1 VFEEDPLQHRD
12 SSQRPE
18 RSQRST
24 RGHWPIWIWKSA
36 VAAVVLSIVALGVTL
51 RAEPRVAA
59 DQASTLIPSGQ
70 PLETY
75 GSSSAPIT
83 MVVFTDYACPSCR
96 ALYEN
101 TLRPM
106 INDYVASGKVYLVHH
121 FFPLPMHKYGYQA
134 ARWVDASARVGEFA
148 NAEAA
153 LYDNQDAWADSGDI
167 AKYLSAA
174 MPASDFR
181 KVEQLMKGCSFNDA
195 PGACPLDAAINADR
209 ALGEEIPVRATPTY
223 VIVYKGRRLPAAS
236 GAVSW
241 PILKQFFDSLLS
253 Q

>member
-1 VFEEDPLQHRD
+1 LQLWNN
-12 SSQRPE
+12 SQQGT
-18 RSQRST
+18 RSGLPAWLCRSA
-24 RGHWPIWIWKSA
+24 I
-36 VAAVVLSIVALGVTL
+36 VAAALSIVVLGATL
-51 RAEPRVAA
+51 HAAPRVTAEQVSA
-59 DQASTLIPSGQ
+59 LVPSGQ

-83 MVVFTDYACPSCR
+83 MVVFTDYECPSCR

-121 FFPLPMHKYGYQA
+121 NFPLQQHKYGYQA
-134 ARWVDASARVGEFA
+134 ARWVYAAARVGEFA

-153 LYDNQDAWADSGDI
+153 LYDNQDAWAASGDI
-167 AKYLSAA
+167 AKYVSAA
-174 MPASDFR
+174 MPGSDFR
-181 KVEQLMKGCSFNDA
+181 RVEGLMKGCSFNDP
-195 PGACPLDAAINADR
+195 PGSCPLDAPINADR
-209 ALGEEIPVRATPTY
+209 ALGEQIPVRATPTY
-223 VIVYKGRRLPAAS
+223 VIMYKGHRLPAAS

>member
-1 VFEEDPLQHRD
+1 MEIRGNLQQHSRGRW
-12 SSQRPE
+12 SVWVW
-18 RSQRST
+18 RS
-24 RGHWPIWIWKSA
+24 
-36 VAAVVLSIVALGVTL
+36 AVVLAVLSIIVLGATL
-51 RAEPRVAA
+51 QAAPRVTTEKVSA
-59 DQASTLIPSGQ
+59 LIPSGQ

-83 MVVFTDYACPSCR
+83 MVVFTDYECPSCR

-121 FFPLPMHKYGYQA
+121 NFPLPQHKYGYEA
-134 ARWVDASARVGEFA
+134 ARWVYAAARVGEFA
-148 NAEAA
+148 NAEGA
-153 LYDNQDAWADSGDI
+153 LYDNQDSWAATGDI
-167 AKYLSAA
+167 AKYVSTA
-174 MPASDFR
+174 MPMSDFR
-181 KVEQLMKGCSFNDA
+181 KVERLMQGCSFQDQ
-195 PGACPLDAAINADR
+195 PGSCPLDASINADR
-209 ALGEEIPVRATPTY
+209 ALGEQIPVRATPTY
-223 VIVYKGRRLPAAS
+223 VIVYKGHRLPAAN

>member
-1 VFEEDPLQHRD
+1 M
-12 SSQRPE
+12 QR
-18 RSQRST
+18 RNHSRQGF
-24 RGHWPIWIWKSA
+24 RGHWPAWIWKSA
-36 VAAVVLSIVALGVTL
+36 VAAAVLSIVVLGTTL

-59 DQASTLIPSGQ
+59 PQVSPLVPTSDA
-70 PLETY
+70 LETY

-83 MVVFTDYACPSCR
+83 MVVFTDYQCPSCR
-96 ALYEN
+96 VLYEN

-121 FFPLPMHKYGYQA
+121 FFPLPMHKYGYEA

-153 LYDNQDAWADSGDI
+153 LYDNQDAWGASGDI
-167 AKYLSAA
+167 AKYISAA

-181 KVEQLMKGCSFNDA
+181 KVETLMKGCSFSDQ
-195 PGACPLDAAINADR
+195 PGSCPLDQSINADQ
-209 ALGEEIPVRATPTY
+209 ALGEQIPVRATPTY
-223 VIVYKGRRLPAAS
+223 VIIYKGHRLPAAS

>member
-1 VFEEDPLQHRD
+1 LQCRD
-12 SSQRPE
+12 SSRCPE
-18 RSQRST
+18 RPQRIT
-24 RGHWPIWIWKSA
+24 RGHWPVWLWRSA
-36 VAAVVLSIVALGVTL
+36 AVVVVLSIVVLGATL
-51 RAEPRVAA
+51 RAQPRVAA
-59 DQASTLIPSGQ
+59 DRVSALIPSGQ

-83 MVVFTDYACPSCR
+83 MVVFTDYECPSCR

-121 FFPLPMHKYGYQA
+121 NFPLPQHKYGYEA
-134 ARWVDASARVGEFA
+134 ARWVYAAARVGEFA

-153 LYDNQDAWADSGDI
+153 LYDNQDSLAATGDI
-167 AKYLSAA
+167 AKYVSAA

-181 KVEQLMKGCSFNDA
+181 KVEQLMKGCSFSDA
-195 PGACPLDAAINADR
+195 PGTCPLDSAINADR

-236 GAVSW
+236 GEVSW